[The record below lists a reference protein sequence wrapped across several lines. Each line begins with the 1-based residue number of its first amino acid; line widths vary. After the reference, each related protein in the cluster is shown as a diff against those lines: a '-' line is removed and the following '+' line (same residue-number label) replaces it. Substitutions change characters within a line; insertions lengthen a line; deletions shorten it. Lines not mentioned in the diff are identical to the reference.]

1 MNGSNSATT
10 LLSDSPARTEALGH
24 ALGAALRPGD
34 LLALDG
40 DLGAGK
46 TVLVRG
52 LAEGAG
58 ADPAAV
64 RSPTFVLHHVYR
76 GGQVVLHHLDCYRL
90 GPGADLDALDLD
102 GLLEEG
108 AVAVEWAEYA
118 PHLGEAAHPV
128 RIHIEVVDAQRR
140 RVTLS
145 QVPTHLA
152 AALDAVAAAAPGDVP

>member
-1 MNGSNSATT
+1 MNVRNTT
-10 LLSDSPARTEALGH
+10 TTVVTDSPAQTEAVGR
-24 ALGAALRPGD
+24 ALGAALRHGD

-52 LAEGAG
+52 LAAGAG

-76 GGQVVLHHLDCYRL
+76 GGHIVLHHLDCYRL

-102 GLLEEG
+102 TLLDEG
-108 AVAVEWAEYA
+108 AVAVEWADYA
-118 PHLGEAAHPV
+118 PRLMMHHPV
-128 RIHIEVVDAQRR
+128 RVHIDVLDHTRRRITVDAA
-140 RVTLS
+140 
-145 QVPTHLA
+145 PPHLA
-152 AALDAVAAAAPGDVP
+152 AALAAPDL

>member
-1 MNGSNSATT
+1 VNVATT
-10 LLSDSPARTEALGH
+10 VLSGSPAETEALGRV
-24 ALGAALRPGD
+24 LGAVLRPGD

-52 LAEGAG
+52 LAAGVG

-102 GLLEEG
+102 WLLDHG

-118 PHLGEAAHPV
+118 PRLVGAHAVHL
-128 RIHIEVVDAQRR
+128 RIEVLDHTRR
-140 RVTLS
+140 RIALAGL
-145 QVPTHLA
+145 PAHLA
-152 AALDAVAAAAPGDVP
+152 AALAAS

>member
-1 MNGSNSATT
+1 MSDQNPAAARI
-10 LLSDSPARTEALGH
+10 LLSDSPADTEALGR

-34 LLALDG
+34 VLALDG

-52 LAEGAG
+52 LAAGVG

-64 RSPTFVLHHVYR
+64 RSPTFVLHHVHR
-76 GGQVVLHHLDCYRL
+76 GGRVVLHHLDCYRL

-102 GLLEEG
+102 GMVEEG

-118 PHLGEAAHPV
+118 PALVALAPA
-128 RIHIEVVDAQRR
+128 RIRIEVLDDHRR
-140 RVTLS
+140 RIVIG
-145 QVPTHLA
+145 
-152 AALDAVAAAAPGDVP
+152 DAAPHLLQNVPALHAG

>member
-1 MNGSNSATT
+1 MNGSNPAAA
-10 LLSDSPARTEALGH
+10 LLSDSPARTEALGR

-58 ADPAAV
+58 ADPATV

-76 GGQVVLHHLDCYRL
+76 GARLVLHHLDCYRL

-140 RVTLS
+140 RISVS
-145 QVPTHLA
+145 DAPEHLA
-152 AALDAVAAAAPGDVP
+152 IAAAAAGATP